1 VSAERAAR
9 RGAALGGGCAAALFA
24 PLALALA
31 LAVMASQALAAPE
44 LRAVWPPAQ
53 NSGDNVGSLRLSGTN
68 LSEVTALRF
77 EPDEVAVLTFEPA
90 PAGGHGSG
98 AAQGSAL
105 DTLLVTIR
113 VTDTS
118 RIGAY
123 DLIATW
129 SGGEVVL
136 PAALRLDPGEVTL
149 RGLNLSAPERPWW
162 RSTIIAAA
170 FTVLPFA
177 LGAMPGVFVRRRR
190 RRRVASAFMATALA
204 AAAVAAAV
212 AFPALSTWDLLL
224 AGVLAAGGVFF
235 GAAARRTRVGLA
247 VSALILALTFE
258 AGARLVLPEPPQVI
272 NLDLETTLVL
282 RRSAMVEAC
291 QLLFPELGPNW
302 SARFGSLGA
311 EQRPVVVHLGDS
323 MVQGEH
329 GPSGRLSLVDELA
342 AHDSARRHLNA
353 GVGATSADF
362 QLLLLER
369 LLALRTPEAVV
380 LYLYQNDPYE
390 LGQAYPCCGNGPLLA
405 WTGGVPAPRCQGPG
419 GPQPLSALLA
429 TSPPPYA
436 LRWAAQ
442 GSAGARQV
450 LYAMA
455 RALAS
460 SRREDPGPDA
470 WEQRLRELQVVVGLE
485 LARARGVGAT
495 PYVVVLPRRYHLEA
509 AAATPGAP
517 PSTAHQDLLDLV
529 RGLGVEPIDPW
540 DFLIEQLRA
549 GLPADF
555 WHGATEGIIDEHY
568 GPAGRRVMAEWLAP
582 RLGLGAR

>member
-1 VSAERAAR
+1 MSAERAAR
-9 RGAALGGGCAAALFA
+9 RVTAPGGGYAAALFA
-24 PLALALA
+24 LLALVAST
-31 LAVMASQALAAPE
+31 AVAAAPE
-44 LRAVWPPAQ
+44 LRAVSPPAQ
-53 NSGDNVGSLRLSGTN
+53 NSGDNVGTLRLSGAN
-68 LSEVTALRF
+68 LAEVTSLRF

-90 PAGGHGSG
+90 PTGDQGGGG
-98 AAQGSAL
+98 GGGGGEGPAP

-113 VTDTS
+113 ITDTS
-118 RIGAY
+118 RIGSY

-129 SGGEVVL
+129 SGGEVML
-136 PAALRLDPGEVTL
+136 PDALRLEPGAVTL

-177 LGAMPGVFVRRRR
+177 LGAIPGVLLRRRR
-190 RRRVASAFMATALA
+190 RRALGSVLVACTF
-204 AAAVAAAV
+204 AVAAVV
-212 AFPALSTWDLLL
+212 AAASFPALSTWDLLL
-224 AGVLAAGGVFF
+224 AGALAAGGVLFA
-235 GAAARRTRVGLA
+235 AAARRTRVGLTI
-247 VSALILALTFE
+247 SSLILALTFE
-258 AGARLVLPEPPQVI
+258 AGARFVLPDPPQVI

-291 QLLFPELGPNW
+291 QLLFPELGPTW
-302 SARFGSLGA
+302 SARFGALGA
-311 EQRPVVVHLGDS
+311 EQRPLVVHVGDS

-342 AHDSARRHLNA
+342 TSDPGRRHVNA

-369 LLALRTPEAVV
+369 ILALATPDTVV
-380 LYLYQNDPYE
+380 FYLYQNDPYE

-405 WTGGVPAPRCQGPG
+405 WEGGAPAPRCEGPG
-419 GPQPLSALLA
+419 GPQPLSTLLA

-455 RALAS
+455 RAMAA
-460 SRREDPGPDA
+460 SRRVDPGPGA
-470 WEQRLRELQVVVGLE
+470 WARRLEELQTVVGLE
-485 LARARGVGAT
+485 LARVRAVGAT
-495 PYVVVLPRRYHLEA
+495 PRVVVLPRRYHLEA
-509 AAATPGAP
+509 AVSVPGAP
-517 PSTAHQDLLDLV
+517 RSTAHQDLLELV
-529 RGLGVEPIDPW
+529 RGLGVEPVDPW
-540 DFLIEQLRA
+540 DFLIAQLQA
-549 GLPADF
+549 GLPPDF
-555 WHGATEGIIDEHY
+555 WHGATEGLVDEHY

-582 RLGLGAR
+582 RLGLEAR